1 MTQYILYH
9 TDTGFI
15 ETVLRL
21 TPVSK
26 QKMLDNNPNIAFM
39 PGSVPDVSKVR
50 MNISGD
56 AHFIEAKPE
65 RVEDVATHIR
75 QKRLRLLAKCD
86 WTQTADSPLSD
97 SKKAEWATYR
107 QALRNM
113 PANADS
119 WPTIEDITW
128 PSKPS

>member
-1 MTQYILYH
+1 MQHYILYH

-21 TPVSK
+21 TETSK

-39 PGSVPDVSKVR
+39 PGKVADVNKVR

-56 AHFIEAKPE
+56 SHYIEAKPE
-65 RVEDVATHIR
+65 NVEDVATHIR
-75 QKRLRLLAKCD
+75 QQRLTLLKLTD

-107 QALRNM
+107 QALRDL
-113 PANADS
+113 PDSADS
-119 WPTIEDITW
+119 WATIQDITW
-128 PSKPS
+128 PTQPS

>member
-56 AHFIEAKPE
+56 AHFIEAKPQS
-65 RVEDVATHIR
+65 VEDVATHIR

-107 QALRNM
+107 QALRDM
-113 PANADS
+113 PTNADN
-119 WPTIEDITW
+119 WPTVEDITW
-128 PSKPS
+128 PSKPN

>member
-1 MTQYILYH
+1 MDTYILYH

-15 ETVLRL
+15 ETVLKL
-21 TPVSK
+21 SDASK

-39 PGSVPDVSKVR
+39 PGSVADVNAVR
-50 MNISGD
+50 MNVSGD
-56 AHFIEAKPE
+56 SHYVEAKPE
-65 RVEDVATHIR
+65 NVEDVATHIR
-75 QKRLRLLAKCD
+75 QQRLTLLKLCD

-107 QALRNM
+107 QALRDM

-119 WPTIEDITW
+119 WATIEDITW

>member
-65 RVEDVATHIR
+65 SVEDVATHIR
-75 QKRLRLLAKCD
+75 QKRLKLLTKCD

-97 SKKAEWATYR
+97 SKKAEWQTYR
-107 QALRNM
+107 QQLRDL
-113 PANADS
+113 PSSSSSWATIGDIV
-119 WPTIEDITW
+119 WPTQ
-128 PSKPS
+128 PS

>member
-26 QKMLDNNPNIAFM
+26 QKMLDNNPNIAFL

-56 AHFIEAKPE
+56 IPFVEAKPE

-107 QALRNM
+107 QALRDM
-113 PANADS
+113 PTNADN
-119 WPTIEDITW
+119 WPTVEDITW
-128 PSKPS
+128 PSKPN

>member
-1 MTQYILYH
+1 MQHYILYH

-21 TPVSK
+21 TETSK

-39 PGSVPDVSKVR
+39 PGKVADVNKVR

-56 AHFIEAKPE
+56 SHYIEAKPE
-65 RVEDVATHIR
+65 NVEDVATHIR
-75 QKRLRLLAKCD
+75 QQRLTLLKLTD

-107 QALRNM
+107 QALRDL
-113 PANADS
+113 PDSADN
-119 WPTIEDITW
+119 WATIQDITW
-128 PSKPS
+128 PTQPS

>member
-1 MTQYILYH
+1 MDTYILYH

-56 AHFIEAKPE
+56 TPFVEAIPPV
-65 RVEDVATHIR
+65 VEDVATHIR
-75 QKRLRLLAKCD
+75 QKRLKLLKLCD

-107 QALRNM
+107 QALRDL
-113 PANADS
+113 PASADS
-119 WPTIEDITW
+119 WATVDDIVW
-128 PSKPS
+128 PNQPS

>member
-56 AHFIEAKPE
+56 IPFVEAKPE

-97 SKKAEWATYR
+97 SKKVEWATYR
-107 QALRNM
+107 QALRDM
-113 PANADS
+113 PASADS
-119 WPTIEDITW
+119 WPTVEDITW

>member
-15 ETVLRL
+15 ETVLNL

-26 QKMLDNNPNIAFM
+26 QKMLDNNPNIAFVE
-39 PGSVPDVSKVR
+39 GTVTDVSKVR

-56 AHFIEAKPE
+56 TPFVEAIPPV
-65 RVEDVATHIR
+65 VEDVATHIR

-97 SKKAEWATYR
+97 TKKAEWQTYR
-107 QALRNM
+107 QALRDL
-113 PANADS
+113 PDSADS
-119 WPTIEDITW
+119 WATINDIVW
-128 PSKPS
+128 PNQPS